1 MEWITNPVA
10 IWLIILILLIVIEI
24 FTLGLTTVWFAG
36 GALAAFLAGFIG
48 FGLAVQVIVFLV
60 VSVLLLVLT
69 RPIAVRYFNQ
79 ERQKTNAERL
89 IGEKAL
95 VLEDIDTLKAVG
107 RVSVGGQ
114 EWSAKTDEPDGK
126 IGKDTIVEVEGI
138 QGVKLIVSKKED

>member
-1 MEWITNPVA
+1 MQTVYWLVLFVA
-10 IWLIILILLIVIEI
+10 LLIVEI
-24 FTLGLTTVWFAG
+24 ITMGLTTIWFAG

-48 FGLAVQVIVFLV
+48 FGIAVQVIVFLV

>member
-1 MEWITNPVA
+1 M
-10 IWLIILILLIVIEI
+10 
-24 FTLGLTTVWFAG
+24 
-36 GALAAFLAGFIG
+36 
-48 FGLAVQVIVFLV
+48 
-60 VSVLLLVLT
+60 
-69 RPIAVRYFNQ
+69 RYFNQ

-126 IGKDTIVEVEGI
+126 IGRDTIVEVEGI